1 MGYLVGRL
9 KRRPDFLRVAGKGRK
24 WAAPGL
30 VLQAAPRDAAT
41 PAHDRPNDGETPD
54 NRETPDIR
62 VGFTASRKVGMAVA
76 RNRARRRLRSVV
88 ERILPTKARPGY
100 DYVVIARKATLDR
113 PFASLLDDLET
124 ALAHVGAHLERAVPP
139 RRGDRRRSRRRG

>member
-1 MGYLVGRL
+1 MGRVVGRL
-9 KRRPDFLRVAGKGRK
+9 KRRPDFLRVAGKGCK

-30 VLQAAPRDAAT
+30 VLQAAPFAL
-41 PAHDRPNDGETPD
+41 DRPDVG
-54 NRETPDIR
+54 ETPDIR

-76 RNRARRRLRSVV
+76 RNRARRRLRAVA

-113 PFASLLDDLET
+113 PFTSLLGDLER
-124 ALAHVGAHLERAVPP
+124 ALAHVGAHLERPVP
-139 RRGDRRRSRRRG
+139 RRDGGRRRPRRKG

>member
-1 MGYLVGRL
+1 MGRVVGRL
-9 KRRPDFLRVAGKGRK
+9 KRRPDFLRVAGKGCK

-30 VLQAAPRDAAT
+30 VLQAAPFAL
-41 PAHDRPNDGETPD
+41 DRPENGETPD

-76 RNRARRRLRSVV
+76 RNRARRRLRAVA

-113 PFASLLDDLET
+113 PFTSLLGDLER
-124 ALAHVGAHLERAVPP
+124 ALAHVGAHLERPVP
-139 RRGDRRRSRRRG
+139 RRDGGRRRPRRKG